1 MDDTAPPVTAEF
13 LEQPRLP
20 LVTEDEVREV
30 VRLLQVLARGSSG
43 DAFDAHVL
51 AGQLASRLPSE

>member
-1 MDDTAPPVTAEF
+1 MDDTAPPIVTEF
-13 LEQPRLP
+13 LEEPRLP
-20 LVTEDEVREV
+20 LITVDEVREV
-30 VRLLQVLARGSSG
+30 VRLLEVLARGSSG